1 MELTSKQQKLITAI
15 ESLAKVYS
23 PNATSIPEAVYQ
35 HWFNACKGSKLAE
48 ALEIIE
54 EWPLVST
61 KMLLP
66 VDLYKSLQNKR
77 ADQREEEAKHWQ
89 EAEREPL
96 PKNVGEIAQRMF
108 NVLGQEHSPTD
119 WARRLMVKEAYGFA
133 MSKFQRD
140 AWRSALGRQHD
151 YNFEDFGGAFPI
163 EDMPDQR
170 RDPYHDGQ
178 VEFMREYVA
187 AHGLK
192 LEYDK
197 ALVHKKYQ
205 TQPFRYNGR
214 GVPQPLR
221 EGV

>member
-1 MELTSKQQKLITAI
+1 MELTNKQQKLINAI
-15 ESLAKVYS
+15 EGLCKVYS
-23 PNATSIPEAVYQ
+23 GNATAIPEQAYQ
-35 HWFNACKGSKLAE
+35 HWFNACRGSKLAE
-48 ALEIIE
+48 ALEVIE
-54 EWPLVST
+54 NWPMTST
-61 KMLLP
+61 RMLMP
-66 VDLYKSLQNKR
+66 ADLFKALQSKR
-77 ADQREEEAKHWQ
+77 ADQREREANEWQ
-89 EAEREPL
+89 ESEREPL
-96 PKNVGEIAQRMF
+96 PENVGEIARQML
-108 NVLGQEHSPTD
+108 NVIGTEHTPID
-119 WARRLMVKEAYGFA
+119 WARRSMIKEAYGFA

-192 LEYDK
+192 LEYDN

-214 GVPQPLR
+214 GVAQPLR
-221 EGV
+221 DGV